1 MRTTQRASGLARL
14 RPGTCGSFRQSQ
26 ASCAGDSIVSGR
38 GPEHG
43 GSAGDVLMVAVSGG
57 NRQQHGQ
64 SGQGQTAS
72 QAYLG
77 MVTPAFSQ
85 AWIRAAP
92 ASIPSA
98 TAPPP
103 PQPRHPRPSPTYPRS
118 RPSFHLFPVSVSRVR
133 HANGSSSRERTD
145 CELDLG
151 GPLGCCRKGARGH
164 AGLSASPPSR
174 TGQRVPQ
181 HRCRRDG
188 RGCGGEIGVG
198 SRGRGLSLFRVTL
211 LLWW

>member
-14 RPGTCGSFRQSQ
+14 RLGTCGSFRQSQ
-26 ASCAGDSIVSGR
+26 ASCAGGSIVSGR
-38 GPEHG
+38 GFG
-43 GSAGDVLMVAVSGG
+43 AWRFGGDVLMVAVSGG

-64 SGQGQTAS
+64 SGHGQTAS

-103 PQPRHPRPSPTYPRS
+103 HPRPSSTYPRS
-118 RPSFHLFPVSVSRVR
+118 RPSFHLFPVSVSRMR
-133 HANGSSSRERTD
+133 YANGSSRERTD

-164 AGLSASPPSR
+164 AGLSTSPPSR

-181 HRCRRDG
+181 HRCRLDG
-188 RGCGGEIGVG
+188 RGCGGGIGVG
-198 SRGRGLSLFRVTL
+198 SRGRGLSPFRVTL

>member
-1 MRTTQRASGLARL
+1 
-14 RPGTCGSFRQSQ
+14 
-26 ASCAGDSIVSGR
+26 
-38 GPEHG
+38 
-43 GSAGDVLMVAVSGG
+43 
-57 NRQQHGQ
+57 
-64 SGQGQTAS
+64 
-72 QAYLG
+72 

-92 ASIPSA
+92 AISHQQQHHHHHRAPARRTLDRDLLSICPQSA
-98 TAPPP
+98 STSAGSGMPM
-103 PQPRHPRPSPTYPRS
+103 
-118 RPSFHLFPVSVSRVR
+118 
-133 HANGSSSRERTD
+133 AAGSSQPTD

-188 RGCGGEIGVG
+188 RGCRGEIGVG
-198 SRGRGLSLFRVTL
+198 SRGARTGSLSFSSDAFAVVVMDVVPSQPTHPEEPGALPPSLGPPIRPRS
-211 LLWW
+211 W